1 MNATHRQT
9 SHNETTHRCPG
20 GSSRGPL
27 VFQPHRFLLAALCR
41 SYVTPIPNAR
51 RPGVNPLCFKG
62 CHKLSSRRLKKKK
75 LTIAKNGERWC
86 VTVKCVFGGTWPTL
100 SPFAAANY
108 FSAVRVCLPAV
119 PRDGSSL
126 SSCAAQPPDPLL
138 ARLVTPCPPRHQ
150 WCTVQPRWQRRS
162 WAAHAQQWSGP
173 SSCRVC
179 AMFRGR
185 RSAALSARP

>member
-1 MNATHRQT
+1 MLRTDRHHITKQLTAAPAAAAAARWCSSLIASCWLRSAGLM
-9 SHNETTHRCPG
+9 SHQFRMPVAPVSIPC
-20 GSSRGPL
+20 
-27 VFQPHRFLLAALCR
+27 AL
-41 SYVTPIPNAR
+41 
-51 RPGVNPLCFKG
+51 

-86 VTVKCVFGGTWPTL
+86 VTVECVFGGTWPTL

-173 SSCRVC
+173 SSCRVR